1 MAQEKLSDFNQLYL
15 KKEKLIWVWIYLQGV
30 QIQGTDIWVRVF
42 KYSTPQKGKAYQIAK
57 ELILHRVLLWHVSQL
72 AL

>member
-42 KYSTPQKGKAYQIAK
+42 KYSHSPKRQSI
-57 ELILHRVLLWHVSQL
+57 SDS
-72 AL
+72 